1 MKKIEIP
8 SIFVVS
14 FNNIFHKNIFPIFII
29 HLALTAVLAAAV
41 TFYFY
46 DYMSGLADEVVS
58 YLSGLYSYSNFFSTI
73 GNIIMFILAWLLFTS
88 VLIPISSITGLI
100 FEDKLS
106 EKINILSNSNLE
118 INRTNVS
125 LLSFIFLILKNLFFY
140 IFFNILAL
148 PFYFF
153 LPPPFNI
160 IIFILI
166 NGYLLGMQTFHGII
180 INYYDTVKIHRCLS
194 KNRFNI
200 FMIGSF
206 LTLGFL
212 VPVLN
217 LFAPLLTIIV
227 LINYFILIS
236 SE

>member
-1 MKKIEIP
+1 MKIGIP
-8 SIFVVS
+8 SIFVTS
-14 FNNIFHKNIFPIFII
+14 FNYIFHKNIFPIFLI
-29 HLALTAVLAAAV
+29 HLALTAVLASVV

-46 DYMSGLADEVVS
+46 DHMSTLTTELTS
-58 YLSGLYSYSNFFSTI
+58 YLSGLYSYSIFFAAI
-73 GNIIMFILAWLLFTS
+73 GNIIIIILSWLLFTS

-100 FEDKLS
+100 FENKLS
-106 EKINILSNSNLE
+106 EKINFLSNS
-118 INRTNVS
+118 S
-125 LLSFIFLILKNLFFY
+125 LDLDRNNFGFFNFILLISKNLFFY

-160 IIFILI
+160 IIFTLI

-180 INYYDTVKIHRCLS
+180 INYYDTVNTYRCLS

-200 FMIGSF
+200 FMIGSLLTVIF
-206 LTLGFL
+206 LI
-212 VPVLN
+212 PILN
-217 LFAPLLTIIV
+217 LFAPLLTIVV

-236 SE
+236 SEK